1 MFHIFILLFLIH
13 ILLIIIIMFDDHMII
28 VYFVRIILFL
38 LIIVLI
44 VLLFVRSFIIFV
56 GNVCL
61 IVKVIVGVRCIM
73 CGILIWLVMNIINS

>member
-1 MFHIFILLFLIH
+1 
-13 ILLIIIIMFDDHMII
+13 MFDDHMIV

-38 LIIVLI
+38 LVIVLI
-44 VLLFVRSFIIFV
+44 VLLFINSFIIF
-56 GNVCL
+56 GGSFCL